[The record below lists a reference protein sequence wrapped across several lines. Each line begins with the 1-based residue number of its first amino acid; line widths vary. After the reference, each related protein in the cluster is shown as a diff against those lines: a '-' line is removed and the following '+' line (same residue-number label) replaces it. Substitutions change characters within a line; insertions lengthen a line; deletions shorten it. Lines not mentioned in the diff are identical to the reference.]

1 MATHVYALLDHQM
14 QCQNFVDLQQR
25 LNDYSI
31 ASRVIRLPCPQYFYP
46 ESIGAGHLVLPQDW
60 LRLGLDYELDVKVRV
75 EAELEDLSI
84 TDGLGLEMRAYK
96 YLMIV
101 KHYAGEKWIKFILD
115 PIRRLNLR
123 KDVLALANFLGT
135 ERVVY
140 LPGSLLPD
148 LEAYTISQLIS
159 ELQNQK
165 CQFVAVQAVAKQVQS
180 YWQIYQEEPEFC
192 CIDRFDYPVTSTQ
205 LQSLANLQLA
215 ILALALG
222 QDELDYLNRKLL
234 ANKDILQQ
242 LEVQVV
248 SYFQWVA
255 DVTNSVSQELTG
267 EQLSLIDLLS
277 EELKKYLDCKPFSL
291 LNNREG
297 LPLQELAEKILTA
310 FAWDSLDIDDWIEEQ
325 LCLTGTNDSHLG

>member
-14 QCQNFVDLQQR
+14 QCQDFVDLQQR

-60 LRLGLDYELDVKVRV
+60 LRLGLDHELDVKVRL
-75 EAELEDLSI
+75 EEELEDLSI

-101 KHYAGEKWIKFILD
+101 NRCAGEKWIEFILD
-115 PIRRLNLR
+115 PIRRLNFR
-123 KDVLALANFLGT
+123 KDIQALANFLNA
-135 ERVVY
+135 EQVVY
-140 LPGSLLPD
+140 LPGGWLPD
-148 LEAYTISQLIS
+148 LEIYTLSQLIC

-165 CQFVAVQAVAKQVQS
+165 RQFFAVQAVAKQVQS
-180 YWQIYQEEPEFC
+180 YRQLYEGGKHKFC
-192 CIDRFDYPVTSTQ
+192 CIEQFNNPVTSTQ

-242 LEVQVV
+242 LELQVV

-255 DVTNSVSQELTG
+255 EVTNSVSQELTG
-267 EQLSLIDLLS
+267 EQLSLINLLS

-291 LNNREG
+291 LNGREG

-325 LCLTGTNDSHLG
+325 L